1 GLGLSEEWSRWGALG
16 WPATPRP
23 AQPAGGPAAVAAER
37 ARRRQAVAAAMERAF
52 AEVRDPTRVPGLR
65 AGLAARLQE
74 PDVTGWLDAETTATT
89 ADRLCRSLGL
99 GLYVDDPKPAPD
111 TG

>member
-1 GLGLSEEWSRWGALG
+1 
-16 WPATPRP
+16 
-23 AQPAGGPAAVAAER
+23 PAAVAAER

-65 AGLAARLQE
+65 AGLAARLRE
-74 PDVTGWLDAETTATT
+74 PDVTGWLDTETTATT

>member
-1 GLGLSEEWSRWGALG
+1 K
-16 WPATPRP
+16 
-23 AQPAGGPAAVAAER
+23 PAGGPAAIAAER

-65 AGLAARLQE
+65 AGLAVRLQE
-74 PDVTGWLDAETTATT
+74 PDVIEWLDTETTATT